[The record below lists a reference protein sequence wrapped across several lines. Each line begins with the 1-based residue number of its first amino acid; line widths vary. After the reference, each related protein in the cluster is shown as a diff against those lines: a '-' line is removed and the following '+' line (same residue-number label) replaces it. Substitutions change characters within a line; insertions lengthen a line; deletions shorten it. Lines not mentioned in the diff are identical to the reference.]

1 MSQGSESRS
10 GLRIALPDPDENVH
24 HLFFVDPGNEES
36 LVDFL
41 YSLLEIYGEQGE
53 GIAMQILGVE
63 AFTRAVLG
71 ALVEEG
77 ALVRVGDAEYS
88 LADYPLPQ

>member
-24 HLFFVDPGNEES
+24 HLFFVDSENEES

-53 GIAMQILGVE
+53 EIAMEILGVE
-63 AFTRAVLG
+63 ACTRAVLG
-71 ALVEEG
+71 ALVAEG
-77 ALVRVGDAEYS
+77 SVVRVGDDEYS
-88 LADYPLPQ
+88 LPHLT

>member
-1 MSQGSESRS
+1 M
-10 GLRIALPDPDENVH
+10 GLRIALPVLDENVH
-24 HLFFVDPGNEES
+24 RLFFVDPENEES

-41 YSLLEIYGEQGE
+41 YSLLEMYGEQGE
-53 GIAMQILGVE
+53 DIAMEILGIE

-77 ALVRVGDAEYS
+77 KILRVGNDLYR
-88 LADYPLPQ
+88 LAD